1 MHIRLLNGAYRGLF
15 YDGVDTMDTEDLV
28 MPCPRFTRLIVSRV
42 FSQLDE
48 GLQEK
53 RKLELQEKRRVRR
66 RTKDQGDD
74 DGDDYKE
81 VQEVCICVCVCLSG
95 HQRMGDLALL

>member
-1 MHIRLLNGAYRGLF
+1 M
-15 YDGVDTMDTEDLV
+15 
-28 MPCPRFTRLIVSRV
+28 VSRV

-74 DGDDYKE
+74 EGDDYKE